1 MIKYTIIMP
10 VYNAENFL
18 SKNLTFFKN
27 IKRDDIELL
36 IVNDGS
42 TDNSLEIIKSYSI
55 KNCTIIDQENHG
67 VSYSRNVGIKKAKG
81 KYISFLDCDDFLNDN
96 IFETIDKYIN
106 DNYDVIRYSF
116 SFFNGEEYTPFK
128 LAQTPMVYRNKK
140 VLQLQQDAMST
151 FKYNSIWNQFIRK
164 SLLEKNEIYFNEKH
178 KYAEDLEFNLK
189 LFSKAT
195 SVCIL
200 PNSLYFYYI
209 NENGITRNKSYENI
223 KKCTDDAIEIYVN
236 NIRIAQENEI
246 LNKRIILHSIEEIL
260 TNIKKIFLNKTI
272 TKEQKET
279 FIKYIREKEDI
290 HFLEKKVTEYKVH
303 ISLINRTLLFSK
315 KNKLVVILYSLWGN
329 KK

>member
-1 MIKYTIIMP
+1 MP

-128 LAQTPMVYRNKK
+128 LTETPTVY
-140 VLQLQQDAMST
+140 
-151 FKYNSIWNQFIRK
+151 K
-164 SLLEKNEIYFNEKH
+164 S
-178 KYAEDLEFNLK
+178 
-189 LFSKAT
+189 
-195 SVCIL
+195 
-200 PNSLYFYYI
+200 
-209 NENGITRNKSYENI
+209 
-223 KKCTDDAIEIYVN
+223 
-236 NIRIAQENEI
+236 
-246 LNKRIILHSIEEIL
+246 
-260 TNIKKIFLNKTI
+260 
-272 TKEQKET
+272 ET
-279 FIKYIREKEDI
+279 
-290 HFLEKKVTEYKVH
+290 T
-303 ISLINRTLLFSK
+303 
-315 KNKLVVILYSLWGN
+315 
-329 KK
+329 